1 LTTGQFQA
9 NAISAGFINFQI
21 QAPSKAV
28 YLDRKV
34 DWSMTVNATL
44 TVDISQLPAS
54 VNGDRVVV
62 LTPGR
67 DFSLC
72 SYPLHALTNTMSAT
86 ICDTAV
92 STSLSQNRELMD
104 RLTDSA
110 VDREWSTSPVALD
123 VYSSNDEA
131 YGSLMNPIAGW
142 DSTTTF
148 GTIGNGAW
156 PIRFCNSTGA
166 QGQDYIDPAGNHI
179 SFNAQGL
186 PTVYLRSVTAGQQ
199 NPAPGTITLY
209 VQFTSSEPLQMS
221 PFIWR
226 DVMERRTGLSQLQNL
241 YVSMTMLTA
250 RQAKLFRCTSENQR
264 IVTGYSLW
272 NVNGLPFQPDAS
284 LYCQWLSPPMTAE
297 LPYQPVNTVDYQ
309 QIYNYNFPA
318 NVTQTNN
325 LVSTQTLSLN
335 TVPDW
340 IVISCGPDMKYRSSD
355 ASLTQGTWW
364 FPITS
369 VNISWSNVTGLLSN
383 LTQQQLFQIS
393 KCNGLK
399 MPYTQW
405 TGKAQTS
412 SSSGD
417 AYESAWL
424 TGGPLLLRPGVDI
437 TLPPGVTPGQTN
449 AQWTMRV
456 SITLDTTG
464 IPDYIWATGLTSET
478 VVLAINSGFFTTS
491 SGTSRVITGPIP
503 GPSNPLQNPE
513 DPNAL
518 SGIPS
523 EGPLF
528 RPSATQL
535 SDSRAV
541 GGRLSMRQ
549 RLM

>member
-1 LTTGQFQA
+1 MSLTTGQFQA

-34 DWSMTVNATL
+34 DWSMTVNASI
-44 TVDISQLPAS
+44 TVDVSTLPS
-54 VNGDRVVV
+54 SLNGDTIVV

-72 SYPLHALTNTMSAT
+72 AYPLHALTNTMSAT

-92 STSLSQNRELMD
+92 SSLLAQNRELMD

-110 VDREWSTSPVALD
+110 IDREWSTSPVALD
-123 VYSSNDEA
+123 VYADNDEA
-131 YGSLMNPIAGW
+131 YGSLMNPLAGW

-156 PIRFCNSTGA
+156 PITFCNASGA
-166 QGQDYIDPAGNHI
+166 PGQAYTDPAGNVV
-179 SFNAQGL
+179 SFNLQGL
-186 PTVYLRSVTAGQQ
+186 PTVSLRSST
-199 NPAPGTITLY
+199 NPAPTSVTLY
-209 VQFTSSEPLQMS
+209 LQFTSSEPLQLS

-226 DVMERRTGLSQLQNL
+226 DIMERRTGLSQLQNL

-264 IVTGYSLW
+264 RVTGYSLW
-272 NVNGLPFQPDAS
+272 NVNGLPFGQDAS
-284 LYCQWLSPPMTAE
+284 LYCQWLSPPMTPE

-318 NVTQTNN
+318 LVTQTNN

-340 IVISCGPDMKYRSSD
+340 IVISCGPDSKYRSSD
-355 ASLTQGTWW
+355 AAINQGTWW
-364 FPITS
+364 FPIVS

-412 SSSGD
+412 SASGALSD
-417 AYESAWL
+417 LAWL

-456 SITLDTTG
+456 SLTLDTSAV
-464 IPDYIWATGLTSET
+464 PAYVWSSGLTSET

-491 SGTSRVITGPIP
+491 SGTSRIITGPIP

-528 RPSATQL
+528 RPSGTQL
-535 SDSRAV
+535 SDTRAV